1 MKRWYGS
8 RWGRHRTPAHAGTNL
23 VSSRS
28 RSRTSSIRVP
38 AVPARSS
45 RRNPDRTSAS
55 HRTGSSISTASTA
68 SSRAAEGGAPASA
81 RSASA
86 ARIDAGPSTRAVGS
100 AAVPAAPIRCG
111 TIPAT
116 SSTSRA
122 CSNNARINASAAT
135 RPGSSVNPISRAT
148 SGWSSATSRSVR
160 RPVSS
165 CTALRAR
172 TRNSSASSTAIRS
185 RERSSPAASR
195 SAPTA
200 AAIHPS
206 DATSRRPP
214 VPSFR
219 SGSRRCAQEPNR
231 AARASAASRS
241 RARND
246 AGSRRARSR
255 TGCIARSAAAASPAT
270 GRASSIA
277 VHESNRAA
285 AATHSAGVRTACPI
299 DRPASQSGYRIASTS
314 RATAGG
320 STPSCRIRRSTSD
333 IGSWMRRP
341 YPPSATSA
349 ALGSPP
355 ARSQSASRHAS
366 ISPARRRATHRP

>member
-1 MKRWYGS
+1 M
-8 RWGRHRTPAHAGTNL
+8 
-23 VSSRS
+23 SSRR
-28 RSRTSSIRVP
+28 RSRISSIRVP
-38 AVPARSS
+38 SVPARSS

-55 HRTGSSISTASTA
+55 HRTGSSTSTASIA
-68 SSRAAEGGAPASA
+68 SSKAAEGGAPASA

-86 ARIDAGPSTRAVGS
+86 ARMDDGPSTGVGS
-100 AAVPAAPIRCG
+100 TAVPAAPIRCG

-185 RERSSPAASR
+185 RERSTPAASR

-246 AGSRRARSR
+246 AESGRAMCR
-255 TGCIARSAAAASPAT
+255 TCSIARSAAAASPAT

-349 ALGSPP
+349 APGGPP